1 MNDYVYV
8 PIELNTYRELLNR
21 APETPNSTIQDVIDD
36 FLERTSEDTEWLLDK
51 KGFFWGRLVLP
62 NGTKLRT
69 KYFGNFLEA
78 YIDANRLIWEKRE
91 FTSVS
96 KLINSM
102 RGDTSNNA
110 WKVTEIKRPGDIDWV
125 TAEKL
130 R

>member
-8 PIELNTYRELLNR
+8 PIELNTYRELLKR
-21 APETPNSTIQDVIDD
+21 APETPNTTIQNVIDD
-36 FLERTSEDTEWLLDK
+36 YLERTSEDTEWILDK
-51 KGFFWGRLVLP
+51 KGFFWGKLVLP

-69 KYFGNFLEA
+69 KYFGKFLEA
-78 YIDANRLIWEKRE
+78 YIDTNRLIWEKRE

-125 TAEKL
+125 VAEKL